1 MEISAKHK
9 SEEVLMNSTSG
20 GAFTAISD
28 AILHEGGVVYG
39 ADFDDEF
46 HVLHKIAENHEQRRE
61 P

>member
-1 MEISAKHK
+1 
-9 SEEVLMNSTSG
+9 MNSTSG